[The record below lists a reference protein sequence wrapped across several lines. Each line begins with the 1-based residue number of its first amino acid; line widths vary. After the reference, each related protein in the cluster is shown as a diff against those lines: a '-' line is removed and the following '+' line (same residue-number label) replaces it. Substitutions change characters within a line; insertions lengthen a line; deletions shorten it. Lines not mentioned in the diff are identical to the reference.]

1 MYVGMGDLH
10 REHNDL
16 TTAAELLQRSVD
28 IGEHLGLPQNRHR
41 WHVAKARLL
50 EAEGDLAAAE
60 ELYDEAERSYTADF
74 SPDVRP
80 VAAQRARLW
89 VAQGRLEDA
98 FAWARERELTSDDE
112 ISYLREFEHVTLA
125 RALLGRLAREPA
137 EATLA
142 EATGLLRRL
151 LDAAEAGQRTGTV
164 VELLALEALAHQ
176 LDGDTAAALAP
187 LERSLALA
195 EPEGYVRLFLDL
207 GTPMVELLRAAAR
220 HGTSAAYVG
229 QLLGAG
235 GAARSGASRR
245 DAYGSPSLSERE
257 QHVLRLL
264 GTELGGPEIA
274 RELVLSLNT
283 VRTHTRNIYAK
294 LGVTNRRAAVRRAQE
309 LDLLPDRHRRG

>member
-1 MYVGMGDLH
+1 
-10 REHNDL
+10 
-16 TTAAELLQRSVD
+16 
-28 IGEHLGLPQNRHR
+28 
-41 WHVAKARLL
+41 
-50 EAEGDLAAAE
+50 
-60 ELYDEAERSYTADF
+60 
-74 SPDVRP
+74 
-80 VAAQRARLW
+80 
-89 VAQGRLEDA
+89 VAQGRLGDA

-112 ISYLREFEHVTLA
+112 LSYLREFEHVTLA

-137 EATLA
+137 GDTLV

-164 VELLALEALAHQ
+164 LELLALEALAHQ

-207 GTPMVELLRAAAR
+207 GPPMAELLRAAAR

-229 QLLGAG
+229 RLLRAG
-235 GAARSGASRR
+235 GAAKSGASRS
-245 DAYGSPSLSERE
+245 DAYGAPSLSERE
-257 QHVLRLL
+257 RHVLRLL

-309 LDLLPDRHRRG
+309 LDLLPDRHRHG